1 MLTENIHV
9 NPWSS
14 VKDAVIWSLGNVVS
28 VRVELIDSEIQL
40 FFARRI
46 GDWSSY
52 MCSGLRMGLLP
63 WPSLATG

>member
-14 VKDAVIWSLGNVVS
+14 VKDAVIQSLGNVVS
-28 VRVELIDSEIQL
+28 VRVELIDSGIEL

-52 MCSGLRMGLLP
+52 HGPL
-63 WPSLATG
+63 

>member
-1 MLTENIHV
+1 MLILG
-9 NPWSS
+9 SS
-14 VKDAVIWSLGNVVS
+14 VKDAVIQSLGNIVS

-52 MCSGLRMGLLP
+52 HGPL
-63 WPSLATG
+63 